1 MASTGKVA
9 FVTGGNGIS
18 GNALVERLIRTP
30 SDEWSR
36 IIVTSKSSLIERWQD
51 PRIEFIALDFLEP
64 VDLIIGRMTPICQSV
79 THAFFTSYVHSED
92 FAELPAYNIPL
103 FKNFL
108 TAIDT
113 VAGKSLQRVCL
124 QTGAKNYGLHLGPMA
139 MCPAPEDCPRY
150 DDKGQNFYFSQE
162 DYLFGLAAQR
172 DWSYSVIR
180 PKAIIGYSPSKN
192 GISESITL
200 ALYFLICRELGEEAR
215 FVGNSFF
222 WNSTDDQSYAPSLA
236 DMTVWAMT
244 NQDTQNQVFNHANG
258 DVVVWRYLFPKL
270 AAHFGAT
277 PEYPTFSEPGAYER
291 AVPPFRISEWAMDKR
306 EVWHRICDKYGGK
319 KEVFDWATWDA
330 MEWVGSM
337 TWLSLISLKKARKF
351 GWTRVDDTYETWLQT
366 YKTYEM
372 AGTLPPHDGGAPPQ
386 PKNAQK

>member
-1 MASTGKVA
+1 MESQGKVA

-18 GNALVERLIRTP
+18 GNAVVERLIRT
-30 SDEWSR
+30 SSEEWSR
-36 IIVTSKSSLIERWQD
+36 IIVSSKNSLIERWQD

-64 VDLIIGRMTPICQSV
+64 VDSIIARMKPICQSV
-79 THAFFTSYVHSED
+79 THAFFTSYVHSKD
-92 FAELPAYNIPL
+92 FAQLPAYNVPL

-150 DDKGQNFYFSQE
+150 DDKGENFYYSQE

-244 NQDTQNQVFNHANG
+244 NQNTKNQVFNHANG
-258 DVVVWRYLFPKL
+258 DVVVWRYLFPRL

-277 PEYPTFSEPGAYER
+277 RPE
-291 AVPPFRISEWAMDKR
+291 PPFRISEWAKDKR

-330 MEWVGSM
+330 MEWVGCM

-351 GWTRVDDTYETWLQT
+351 GWNRVDDTYETWLQT
-366 YKTYEM
+366 CKTYEM
-372 AGTLPPHDGGAPPQ
+372 AGTLPPRGGAAPLQ
-386 PKNAQK
+386 PKDAQK